1 MSNTARMGILVGG
14 GPAPGINSAIGAA
27 VVAVGAMAVASE
39 PQAKATSEP
48 PATKANGLRKPVGT
62 SCRRESYWWWTRII
76 SPPKGKISVETDGYP
91 E

>member
-39 PQAKATSEP
+39 PQAKATAEP
-48 PATKANGLRKPVGT
+48 PATKANGLRKA
-62 SCRRESYWWWTRII
+62 RRAKLPPRILLVVDTNLF
-76 SPPKGKISVETDGYP
+76 SAQR
-91 E
+91 

>member
-39 PQAKATSEP
+39 PQAKATAAP
-48 PATKANGLRKPVGT
+48 PATKANGLRKA
-62 SCRRESYWWWTRII
+62 RRDMLPPRILL
-76 SPPKGKISVETDGYP
+76 VVDTDHFSAQRQNLS
-91 E
+91 

>member
-39 PQAKATSEP
+39 PQAKATAEP
-48 PATKANGLRKPVGT
+48 PATKANRHRKA
-62 SCRRESYWWWTRII
+62 RRDKLPPRIL
-76 SPPKGKISVETDGYP
+76 SVVDTDHSSAQRQNLS
-91 E
+91 

>member
-39 PQAKATSEP
+39 PQAKATAEP
-48 PATKANGLRKPVGT
+48 PATKANGLRKA
-62 SCRRESYWWWTRII
+62 RRDKLPPRILLVVDTNHL
-76 SPPKGKISVETDGYP
+76 SAQRQNLS
-91 E
+91 

>member
-39 PQAKATSEP
+39 PQAKATAEP
-48 PATKANGLRKPVGT
+48 PATKANGLRKA
-62 SCRRESYWWWTRII
+62 RRDKLPPRILL
-76 SPPKGKISVETDGYP
+76 VVDTDHFFAQRQNLS
-91 E
+91 